1 MQPTLSDPINDTTA
15 AVAAGRKR
23 RRRALAPIRND
34 ISEREGERERN
45 ITTAMIKV
53 KWD

>member
-1 MQPTLSDPINDTTA
+1 MQPTLFDPINDTTA
-15 AVAAGRKR
+15 V
-23 RRRALAPIRND
+23 RALARFEMTLVGEGEGVR
-34 ISEREGERERN
+34 ERERERN

>member
-1 MQPTLSDPINDTTA
+1 MQPTLFDPINDTTA
-15 AVAAGRKR
+15 AAAEEESVG
-23 RRRALAPIRND
+23 PIRND
-34 ISEREGERERN
+34 ISGGREGGRERN

>member
-1 MQPTLSDPINDTTA
+1 MQPTLFDPINDTTA
-15 AVAAGRKR
+15 V
-23 RRRALAPIRND
+23 RALARF
-34 ISEREGERERN
+34 EMTLVGEGEGVRERERN